1 MKIAIDID
9 NTLFTCNSIIYKIL
23 NKVQRIGKPDDNK
36 LTFKTVSSDGKI
48 SKSFLNF
55 VFPFLNPKK
64 YVAFEHALQTLES
77 WHKAGHE
84 IILLSNRPAN
94 LKFIRNSTL
103 KLLKKH
109 DVKYSELVIG
119 CKNKNLF
126 CEKYNVDILIDD
138 QPLNCLKAA
147 KSGIKSIFLTQNF
160 EHLETINN
168 LFHAKNWNAIST
180 LVKLIDHSEHRK
192 RKTILEKPSI
202 TLEEAMQQGLI
213 ENFVP
218 FETNHFKYFQ
228 NNYKPKQNTLP
239 KFKIKVSIDENGNL
253 IKENSNYPQSSNN
266 QNNDKHK

>member
-64 YVAFEHALQTLES
+64 YVAFEHALQTLKS

-138 QPLNCLKAA
+138 NPQNCLKSAVC
-147 KSGIKSIFLTQNF
+147 GIKTFYFNPDLSKNNS
-160 EHLETINN
+160 INN
-168 LFHAKNWNAIST
+168 LFQVRDWKAIST
-180 LVKLIDHSEHRK
+180 MFNIINYHENHK

-202 TLEEAMQQGLI
+202 SLADAMKEGIIDL
-213 ENFVP
+213 FVP
-218 FETNHFKYFQ
+218 YENDHSKYMFIPF
-228 NNYKPKQNTLP
+228 NMDNVNGKQLP
-239 KFKIKVSIDENGNL
+239 KIKHQIFIDENGEL
-253 IKENSNYPQSSNN
+253 IKNN
-266 QNNDKHK
+266 KHIKNKDKTK